1 MAAFRLRYGRLK
13 RSIFVAALE
22 GCTYDNRFVA
32 FLSAA
37 SDVTEKS
44 TEAGSLESPLE
55 SASSE
60 FWSSEFSLPFRH
72 LFFSF
77 NFKILV
83 FNIFT

>member
-1 MAAFRLRYGRLK
+1 MWLPLK
-13 RSIFVAALE
+13 DALM
-22 GCTYDNRFVA
+22 TTVLLL

-37 SDVTEKS
+37 SHVTEKS
-44 TEAGSLESPLE
+44 TDAGSLESPLE